1 MSTTTPATTETA
13 DPAAEIA
20 YAFAAALPGSYS
32 IAAADRSEVD
42 ANADA
47 WQASFVGERPVDFA
61 VVLHRDALTRLGV
74 QTSFA
79 DILRPA
85 LERAAEKIGPGLVGE
100 VAFGASK
107 GIVQAEGASCFS
119 LAHDGDP
126 VGWFVVSTRPGS
138 RPAAGAPLA
147 NLSRIA
153 AVEMTLT
160 VEIGRT
166 RIPVRDLLALEPGS
180 VVELD
185 RSVGSPAT
193 ILINGKPIAYGEVV
207 IVDQDYAVRVTS
219 VIDTQDVV

>member
-1 MSTTTPATTETA
+1 MSTAFPQI
-13 DPAAEIA
+13 AEMNEVA
-20 YAFAAALPGSYS
+20 YAFAAALPGPFS
-32 IAAADRSEVD
+32 IDPVDRSAVD
-42 ANADA
+42 PHADS

-61 VVLHRDALTRLGV
+61 VVLHADALTRLGI
-74 QTSFA
+74 QESFA

-85 LERAAEKIGPGLVGE
+85 LEHAAEKIGPGLVGE
-100 VAFGASK
+100 VAYGASR
-107 GIVQAEGASCFS
+107 GIAQSDDATCFS
-119 LAHDGDP
+119 LTHDGQQ
-126 VGWFVVSTRPGS
+126 VGWFVVAM
-138 RPAAGAPLA
+138 RPARPSATGTLG

-180 VVELD
+180 IVELD

-193 ILINGKPIAYGEVV
+193 VLVNGKLIAYGEVV

-219 VIDTQDVV
+219 VIDTQDVI